1 MKRVLVVDDERHM
14 VEGISSIVKRFLKDE
29 FEVVGWALSG
39 REAIARAQAL
49 SPDIVL
55 MDVQMPGISG
65 LDVIREMHRR
75 GSLSAF
81 ILVTAY
87 ERFDIA
93 REAMELGVLDY
104 LLKPVSKDKLAT
116 SLRAAGAFLDRRGE
130 LETREIESLEREEQN
145 RIFVEAAFLH
155 GIMLG
160 ERFGLDLERYCAVLG
175 IHEGAAVVAAAT
187 FIPPLG
193 FPDPDAEVRRLHEQF
208 RATVRYK
215 SKGFAGPLVA
225 GHSLVLL
232 PLAVDT
238 DPQEAIGALK
248 STIAKAHVEDLA
260 KGYLRVG
267 FGSPRPLSEAGAS
280 WSEALG
286 DLLGRRRVAGTA
298 RPPESDKPF
307 EDDATFLEALLG
319 GSPERARLSL
329 QRLLEPIR
337 ERSEL
342 APPERYRIITLFG
355 SANRLLTRRGLLD
368 SDDAFAMMDFEDLR
382 TAGSGPAFDLAAR
395 ARFSQLIRIMERTP
409 RWSPTVAR
417 AIGFVKENYGS
428 QISLEQAAYS
438 VGISPNR
445 LSRTFSEETGSG
457 FSDFLIEF
465 RIERAKE
472 LLAMPGASIKHV
484 SVSCGY
490 PDPNYF
496 SRLFKKVT
504 GLTPTA
510 FSTGGMEAN
519 DGKQ

>member
-1 MKRVLVVDDERHM
+1 MKRILVVDDERH
-14 VEGISSIVKRFLKDE
+14 VTEGISSIVKRYLKDE
-29 FEVVGWALSG
+29 FEVCGSAQSG
-39 REAIARAQAL
+39 REAIVKTTAL
-49 SPDIVL
+49 APDVVL
-55 MDVQMPGISG
+55 IDVQMPGISG
-65 LDVIREMHRR
+65 LDVIREMRRR
-75 GSLSAF
+75 GSLAAF

-104 LLKPVSKDKLAT
+104 LLKPVAKDKLGA
-116 SLRAAGAFLDRRGE
+116 SLRAAAEFLDRRGE
-130 LETREIESLEREEQN
+130 QEMREIDSREREERL

-160 ERFGLDLERYCAVLG
+160 ERFGLDLERYCTVLG
-175 IHEGAAVVAAAT
+175 IQEEAAVVAAAA
-187 FIPPLG
+187 FLPPLG
-193 FPDPDAEVRRLHEQF
+193 FPDPDAEVQRLHQQF

-215 SKGFAGPLVA
+215 TKAFAGPLVA

-232 PLAVDT
+232 PLADEAAGR
-238 DPQEAIGALK
+238 EAIEDLK
-248 STIAKAHVEDLA
+248 SIIAKAHVDELA

-267 FGSPRPLSEAGAS
+267 FGTPRPLAEAGAS

-286 DLLGRRRVAGTA
+286 DLLGRRRAPGSG
-298 RPPESDKPF
+298 RPSETEKPF
-307 EDDATFLEALLG
+307 EDDDNFLEALLG

-329 QRLLEPIR
+329 ERLLEPLR
-337 ERSEL
+337 ERTEL
-342 APPERYRIITLFG
+342 ALPERYRIVAVFG
-355 SANRLLTRRGLLD
+355 SAYRLLARRGLLEA
-368 SDDAFAMMDFEDLR
+368 DDAFAMMDFEDLR
-382 TAGSGPAFDLAAR
+382 TAGNGPAFDLAAR
-395 ARFSQLIRIMERTP
+395 ARFSQLIDIMERTP

-445 LSRTFSEETGSG
+445 LSRIFSEETGNG

-472 LLAMPGASIKHV
+472 MLAMPGASIKHV

-510 FSTGGMEAN
+510 FSSGGLEAN